1 MDVSHVLTP
10 EQRAAGLRL
19 IEPDDHIAVLQ
30 QDGHQVAV
38 FSQNVSV
45 SAMLNRFS
53 RMRRIVQR
61 AVRAVKAMTLQRVR
75 RAA

>member
-45 SAMLNRFS
+45 SAIHAVADHWA
-53 RMRRIVQR
+53 RRRQPCS
-61 AVRAVKAMTLQRVR
+61 A
-75 RAA
+75 